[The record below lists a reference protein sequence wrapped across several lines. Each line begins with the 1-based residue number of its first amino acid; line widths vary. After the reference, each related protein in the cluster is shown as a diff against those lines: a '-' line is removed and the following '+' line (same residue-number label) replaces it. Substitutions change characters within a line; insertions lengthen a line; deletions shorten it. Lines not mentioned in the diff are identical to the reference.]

1 MATTEE
7 LMRAT
12 LLEVFDERD
21 GERRRAA
28 IARTY
33 APDVRFSDPDEV
45 VVGHAALDAKAQGI
59 LDGAPDFVFS
69 PAGKVHVSDDLG
81 YLAWN
86 FGPEGQP
93 PAVRGVD
100 VAHVRDGLITSIY
113 TLLLTD

>member
-1 MATTEE
+1 MVATIEQ

-12 LLEVFDERD
+12 LLEVFNERD

-33 APDVRFSDPDEV
+33 TPDVRFADPEETV
-45 VVGHAALDAKAQGI
+45 QKI
-59 LDGAPDFVFS
+59 LDGAPGFLFTADGPVRITQ
-69 PAGKVHVSDDLG
+69 DLG

-86 FGPEGQP
+86 FGSEGAAP
-93 PAVRGVD
+93 VVRGAD
-100 VAHVRDGLITSIY
+100 IALVADGLITSVH